1 MNLREFDSAE
11 PLCKFGPGG
20 DFTVPY
26 PVIPAGEKC
35 KWVTLIANT
44 KGSQTQIII
53 TLPFIM
59 TSDEIHKL
67 SKDLAEATKELSAKY
82 LGPSTKEILIDL

>member
-11 PLCKFGPGG
+11 PVCKFGPGG

-26 PVIPAGEKC
+26 PATPAGEKY
-35 KWVTLIANT
+35 KWVSLLAST
-44 KGSQTQIII
+44 KGPATQIVI

-67 SKDLAEATKELSAKY
+67 TDDLGEATKEVSAKY

>member
-20 DFTVPY
+20 DFT
-26 PVIPAGEKC
+26 IPWPADKPNR
-35 KWVTLIANT
+35 WVTLVAST
-44 KGSQTQIII
+44 KGLQTRIII
-53 TLPFIM
+53 ILPFIM

-67 SKDLAEATKELSAKY
+67 TDDLGEATKEISTKY
-82 LGPSTKEILIDL
+82 LGPTVEETLIDL